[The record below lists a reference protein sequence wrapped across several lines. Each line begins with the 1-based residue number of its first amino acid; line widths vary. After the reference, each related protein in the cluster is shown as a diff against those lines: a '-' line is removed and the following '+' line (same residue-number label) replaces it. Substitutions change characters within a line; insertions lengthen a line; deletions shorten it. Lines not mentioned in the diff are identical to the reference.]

1 METTPKNLSTFA
13 INQIAKQQS
22 ITTTPSLP
30 WSKTFSFQNSKQWYF
45 FSHLQAAQNTIHY
58 CKTNNIP
65 FLLIPNN
72 HTHHINMPHNN
83 KRLEQRHNSLSFIN
97 FTSFSN
103 SMGNFNPTAKN
114 LPVVINNPLNKY
126 DPVTPIR
133 ITPSPSKNK
142 NHIRFKFDL
151 DSEENSKI
159 DFKEAKAISHNS
171 STADFNFKR
180 KKYKLFIL
188 L

>member
-72 HTHHINMPHNN
+72 HTPLYNTYEIYIDTSIATKKQYLTIIESILITNPNN
-83 KRLEQRHNSLSFIN
+83 KVRL
-97 FTSFSN
+97 
-103 SMGNFNPTAKN
+103 
-114 LPVVINNPLNKY
+114 LNKDLFY
-126 DPVTPIR
+126 
-133 ITPSPSKNK
+133 KNYYE
-142 NHIRFKFDL
+142 IYF
-151 DSEENSKI
+151 
-159 DFKEAKAISHNS
+159 
-171 STADFNFKR
+171 T
-180 KKYKLFIL
+180 
-188 L
+188 